1 MLFGSSFSAKIS
13 LTVTCCLLFSLLT
26 GCTALLV
33 EPLVDPLN
41 SALQRQTDLDLVRD
55 GTPTLL
61 LIIDGLAEKY
71 PTNRK
76 LLLTATQ
83 AYSSYAF
90 TLDEMGESERATALS
105 VKAKDYGL
113 VLLCLATDLHGK
125 IPGRLA
131 DFDRCLASFQKNN
144 VSSLFWAGSG
154 WASWIKL
161 QNGAPAALA
170 DLPKVERIMQRVLE
184 LNETYYYGA
193 AHIFLGYYYGS
204 RPEILGGDMEKSRR
218 HFERALQIS
227 ERNYLMAQVT
237 YAESYARQTFNRELF
252 KDLLTEVLN
261 HPQAS
266 DSDLSTSNQLA
277 RNRARQ
283 LLAQIDDFF

>member
-1 MLFGSSFSAKIS
+1 MLFGPQTSVKIR
-13 LTVTCCLLFSLLT
+13 LTALCLLISLLT
-26 GCTALLV
+26 GCASLLV

-41 SALQRQTDLDLVRD
+41 NALQRQTDLDLVRD

-61 LIIDGLAEKY
+61 LILDGLAEKY
-71 PTNRK
+71 PANRK

-83 AYSSYAF
+83 AFSSYAF
-90 TLDEMGESERATALS
+90 TLDEMGESERAAALS

-113 VLLCLATDLHGK
+113 ALLSLAADLHGK
-125 IPGRLA
+125 IPGQLD
-131 DFDRCLASFQKNN
+131 DFNRILVSLHKDN
-144 VSSLFWAGSG
+144 VPALFWAGYG
-154 WASWIKL
+154 WVTWIKL
-161 QNGAPAALA
+161 QDGAPAALA
-170 DLPKVERIMQRVLE
+170 DLPKVKQIMLRVLE
-184 LNETYYYGA
+184 LDETYYYGA

-218 HFERALQIS
+218 HFERALQINA
-227 ERNYLMAQVT
+227 RNYLMAQVT

-261 HPQAS
+261 HPQAT
-266 DSDLSTSNQLA
+266 DSDRSTSNQLA

>member
-1 MLFGSSFSAKIS
+1 MFFQAQFWVKIK
-13 LTVTCCLLFSLLT
+13 LTVTCLLLSLLV
-26 GCTALLV
+26 GCAPLLV

-41 SALQRQTDLDLVRD
+41 RALQHQTDLDLVRD

-90 TLDEMGESERATALS
+90 TLDEMGESERAAALS

-113 VLLCLATDLHGK
+113 TLLCLAADLHGN
-125 IPGRLA
+125 IPSQFT
-131 DFDRCLASFQKNN
+131 DFNRCLVSFQKHN
-144 VSSLFWAGSG
+144 VPSLFWAGYG
-154 WASWIKL
+154 WATWIKL

-170 DLPKVERIMQRVLE
+170 DLPKVEQIMQRVLKLDE
-184 LNETYYYGA
+184 MYYYGA

-204 RPEILGGDMEKSRR
+204 RPEMLGGNLEKSRR

-227 ERNYLMAQVT
+227 DRNYLMTQVT

-252 KDLLTEVLN
+252 KDLLTEVVNYPLI
-261 HPQAS
+261 S
-266 DSDLSTSNQLA
+266 DSDRSTSNQLA
-277 RNRARQ
+277 RKRARQ